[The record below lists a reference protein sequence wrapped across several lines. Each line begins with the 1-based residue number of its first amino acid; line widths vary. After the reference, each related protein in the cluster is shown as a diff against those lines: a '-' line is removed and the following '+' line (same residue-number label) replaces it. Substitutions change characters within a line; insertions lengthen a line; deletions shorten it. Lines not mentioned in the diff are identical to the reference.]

1 MGGGERRWQHPFM
14 ASTTYLTATSLD
26 GFIATED
33 HDLSWLL
40 QLEADGSTNPY
51 DEFIADVGALAMG
64 ASTYEWLQ
72 RHHPGEWFYDDRPTW
87 VFTHR
92 DLPTV
97 EGADISFT
105 SADVGSVHAQ
115 MLEAAGGKDV
125 WLVGGGELV
134 GQFLDQGLLDDI
146 WVSITPILLG
156 RGAPLLPRRV
166 TTPMSVL
173 EVRHAERDPFVH
185 VHYSLR

>member
-1 MGGGERRWQHPFM
+1 MV
-14 ASTTYLTATSLD
+14 ATTYLTATSLD
-26 GFIATED
+26 GFIATEE

-40 QLEADGSTNPY
+40 QLDGDGSTNPY
-51 DEFIADVGALAMG
+51 DELITNVGALAMG

-72 RHHPGEWFYDDRPTW
+72 RHYPGEWFYDDRPTW

-92 DLPTV
+92 DLVGV
-97 EGADISFT
+97 EGADIRFT
-105 SADVGSVHAQ
+105 SEDVGAVHAQ
-115 MLEAAGGKDV
+115 MLDAAGGKGV
-125 WLVGGGELV
+125 WLVGGGDLV
-134 GQFLDQGLLDDI
+134 GQFLDRGLLDDI

-166 TTPMSVL
+166 TAPMKVV
-173 EVRHAERDPFVH
+173 EVRHVEQDPFVH